1 MNVKKIIL
9 LIKWALLLLP
19 VNLLAGS
26 LNFAPVRL
34 DLSTNNPIASITVTN
49 NNDTPTTL
57 QLEVN
62 EWQQDKG
69 QDIYKPSKDVLALPP
84 LAKLAPHGKQIFRIA
99 LRRAPANNQ
108 ELAYRVFIQQTN
120 SPQKVN
126 GSGIRFLVRFGI
138 PIFVK
143 PALNPQLQ
151 FKTQL
156 KSLGNDDYRV
166 YVNNVGNLHLKLDK
180 IRIENKDK
188 KVIATIDSGSYLL
201 PGQTASWI
209 TKLKKINSPLQSQ
222 DATVLV
228 VTDTATYNSD
238 GSQVS

>member
-1 MNVKKIIL
+1 MNAKKAVM

-26 LNFAPVRL
+26 LNFSPIRV
-34 DLSTNNPIASITVTN
+34 DLSANDPIASITVTN

-57 QLEVN
+57 QLEIN

-69 QDIYKPSKDVLALPP
+69 QDIYKPSKDLLALPP

-99 LRRAPANNQ
+99 LRRTPANNQ

-143 PALNPQLQ
+143 PALNAQLRFQ
-151 FKTQL
+151 AQL
-156 KSLGNDDYRV
+156 KPLADNNYQV
-166 YVNNVGNLHLKLDK
+166 YINNTGNLHLKLDK

-209 TKLKKINSPLQSQ
+209 TKLKNTNSPLQLQ
-222 DATVLV
+222 DTKVLV
-228 VTDTATYNSD
+228 VTDTATYTSD
-238 GSQVS
+238 GSQVP